1 MIDVSYLNFKTLQET
16 YTSCKKKGNIRAS
29 QKELNKIKDLIRR
42 RLIPELDELDKEID
56 KKGMKTIIDK
66 YPSLIDVIE
75 NKEDI
80 REEINIW
87 MKKN

>member
-1 MIDVSYLNFKTLQET
+1 MQ
-16 YTSCKKKGNIRAS
+16 KKGNIRAS